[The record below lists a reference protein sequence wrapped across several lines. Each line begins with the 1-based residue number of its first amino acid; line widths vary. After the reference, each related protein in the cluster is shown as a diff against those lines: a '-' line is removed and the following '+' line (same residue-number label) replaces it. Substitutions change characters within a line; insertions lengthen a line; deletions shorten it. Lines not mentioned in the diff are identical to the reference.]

1 MTRLFRLMLGIALV
15 SAAACS
21 TGTPTAP
28 PPATTLTPNSVEPL
42 LECVGGWEVQN
53 GVMRP
58 C

>member
-1 MTRLFRLMLGIALV
+1 MTRLGRLMLGIALV

-21 TGTPTAP
+21 NGTPTSP
-28 PPATTLTPNSVEPL
+28 PVANALTRNVEPL

-53 GVMRP
+53 GVPRP